1 MSYSI
6 DAQSSDCYP
15 GTSILINKLDIQNQK
30 QLEESETLVT
40 TARSLQFE
48 LFPFV
53 EELDFTYYRRLH
65 RFVFESLYGWAGELR
80 TVNLSKQHTRFCPVE
95 DLETLAAACFSR
107 LKQMDYFC
115 NLPRDSFLE
124 ELVDFYISINYLHPF
139 REGNGRVQR
148 LYFRQLAARAGYK
161 LNFAAI
167 DSDEMM
173 LATIHAASGIVDT
186 MRRAFDRI
194 IETK

>member
-6 DAQSSDCYP
+6 DAQNSDCYP
-15 GTSILINKLDIQNQK
+15 GTSLLINKLGIQNQK

-48 LFPFV
+48 LSPFE

-65 RFVFESLYGWAGELR
+65 RFVFESLYDWAGELR
-80 TVNLSKQHTRFCPVE
+80 PVNLSKLHTRFCPAE

-107 LKQMDYFC
+107 LKHMNYLC
-115 NLPRDSFLE
+115 NLPRGSFLE
-124 ELVDFYISINYLHPF
+124 ELVDLYVSINYLHPF

-148 LYFRQLAARAGYK
+148 LYFRQLAARAG
-161 LNFAAI
+161 
-167 DSDEMM
+167 
-173 LATIHAASGIVDT
+173 
-186 MRRAFDRI
+186 
-194 IETK
+194 